1 MELSLNRIES
11 ISSKNTLVEKKGI
24 ELTLIVNNTR
34 KKTALFNCEDMCD
47 GDVWEWNLIYG
58 IGNDVY

>member
-1 MELSLNRIES
+1 MELSLNTVES
-11 ISSKNTLVEKKGI
+11 ISSKNTIAEKKGV
-24 ELTLIVNNTR
+24 ELTLIVTSS
-34 KKTALFNCEDMCD
+34 KKNSTLFNCESMCD